1 MTSLRRAILFTF
13 VGLVLGFLF
22 LPVLV
27 VLPLSFSSARY
38 LTFPPPGF
46 SLQWYG
52 NFFSRAAWT
61 DATWMSLWT
70 AAASTVLAVLLGV
83 PAAIGLMRGRLPGK
97 ALAQALIMS
106 PVVAPG
112 IVVAIGLYYVYAR
125 YGMVGNPLA
134 LVVAQAALAVPFV
147 VINVSA
153 ALGSVDKRL
162 EQAALNLGAT
172 PWGAFW
178 QVTLPLIRPGIFAG
192 AIFAFVTAFDELLIA
207 LFVAGTTAV
216 TLPRRMWEQLNYSID
231 PTIAA
236 ASSLLIALTTVL
248 LAGAEMLRRRAERQR
263 TAPVAE

>member
-1 MTSLRRAILFTF
+1 MLRRAVLFS
-13 VGLVLGFLF
+13 VAGLVLGFLV

-46 SLQWYG
+46 SLQWYA

-61 DATWMSLWT
+61 DATLLSLWT
-70 AAASTVLAVLLGV
+70 SMASAVLAVLLGV
-83 PAAIGLMRGRLPGK
+83 PAALGLVRGRFPGRG
-97 ALAQALIMS
+97 LAQALILS

-125 YGMVGNPLA
+125 YGLVGSPLA
-134 LVVAQAALAVPFV
+134 LVVGQTALCVPFV

-153 ALGSVDKRL
+153 ALAGIDKRL

-172 PWGAFW
+172 PWGVFH

-192 AIFAFVTAFDELLIA
+192 AIFAFVAAFDELLVA
-207 LFVAGTTAV
+207 LFLSGTTAV

-236 ASSLLIALTTVL
+236 ASSLLIVLTTL
-248 LAGAEMLRRRAERQR
+248 LLFGAEMLRRRAERQR
-263 TAPVAE
+263 TAPPA